1 VGGSIHFTLHLDRK
15 HADRVGEIA
24 ASIAKL
30 ARDLGFAEVDDPRH
44 LVGPACNVDD
54 TPEPGLAWVLIQA
67 QRQVD
72 NQVLVPEEIHVV
84 RTVPG
89 AGCEPANIGLSRYVD
104 TPDWTWTGQCK
115 TRHAAEPGVGGVDNY
130 VRCHVALCSLLAKLQ
145 DLGVTV
151 DVRDEV
157 GYWTDRDA
165 AALAER
171 VTAER
176 SQQAPFAAAK

>member
-1 VGGSIHFTLHLDRK
+1 MGGSIHFSLHLDRK
-15 HADRVGEIA
+15 HADRIGEIA

-30 ARDLGFAEVDDPRH
+30 ARELGFAEVDDPRH

-130 VRCHVALCSLLAKLQ
+130 VRCHVALCALLAKLQ

-151 DVRDEV
+151 DVRDEA

-176 SQQAPFAAAK
+176 SQEAPFAAAK